1 MVDTWLKS
9 AIGIS
14 VCPLAISTTTIVI
27 NAKGV
32 SSTTQYLAAHAIVG
46 VNDLRGHDNR
56 CVCDLEPSEHRLVPY
71 MDF

>member
-14 VCPLAISTTTIVI
+14 VCPLAISTPTIVI

-32 SSTTQYLAAHAIVG
+32 SSTTQYGNENCTGLAQIV
-46 VNDLRGHDNR
+46 DQL
-56 CVCDLEPSEHRLVPY
+56 
-71 MDF
+71 